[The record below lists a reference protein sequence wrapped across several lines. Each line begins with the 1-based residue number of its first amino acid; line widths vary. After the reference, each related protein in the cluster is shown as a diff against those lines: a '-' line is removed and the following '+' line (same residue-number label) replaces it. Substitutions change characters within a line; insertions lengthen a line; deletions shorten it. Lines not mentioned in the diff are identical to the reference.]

1 MDVNKEKET
10 RKIEGNLLYDL
21 LNSFEDK
28 YPVVLTVLSFLFIST
43 FFCIGRSTYL
53 WSLSEEQEEYYSH
66 YLEPIDTCTVDIKN
80 TGYWKGNFVGYGV
93 KRKDN
98 RCIWTTIS
106 KNITNTIDINHTALV
121 LTDVEILKVNQYDE
135 DEWRK
140 VEKNSP
146 VDNHFYIAT
155 EFVFPGIILFVVL
168 ILLLM
173 EFFSL
178 NYSYLE
184 NKFNAYHFTKEQ
196 EDYYSWLKVIRTV
209 IVILIIAS
217 IIGCIVSN
225 VIIYNTTW
233 ISL

>member
-1 MDVNKEKET
+1 M
-10 RKIEGNLLYDL
+10 
-21 LNSFEDK
+21 
-28 YPVVLTVLSFLFIST
+28 
-43 FFCIGRSTYL
+43 
-53 WSLSEEQEEYYSH
+53 
-66 YLEPIDTCTVDIKN
+66 
-80 TGYWKGNFVGYGV
+80 

-98 RCIWTTIS
+98 VCIWTTIS
-106 KNITNTIDINHTALV
+106 KNITNTIGTNRTAFI
-121 LTDVEILKVNQYDE
+121 LTDVEILRVNQYDE

-140 VEKNSP
+140 VEKDSP
-146 VDNHFYIAT
+146 VDDHFHIIT

-173 EFFSL
+173 EFFDL
-178 NYSYLE
+178 NSSYLE
-184 NKFNAYHFTKEQ
+184 NKFNAYHFTKKQ

-209 IVILIIAS
+209 IVILIIVS

>member
-1 MDVNKEKET
+1 M
-10 RKIEGNLLYDL
+10 
-21 LNSFEDK
+21 
-28 YPVVLTVLSFLFIST
+28 
-43 FFCIGRSTYL
+43 
-53 WSLSEEQEEYYSH
+53 
-66 YLEPIDTCTVDIKN
+66 
-80 TGYWKGNFVGYGV
+80 

>member
-1 MDVNKEKET
+1 MDVNKEKER

-28 YPVVLTVLSFLFIST
+28 YPVVLTILLFLFIST

-53 WSLSEEQEEYYSH
+53 WSLSEEQEEYYNY
-66 YLEPIDTCTVDIKN
+66 YLEPIDTSTVDIKN
-80 TGYWKGNFVGYGV
+80 TGYWNGNFVGYGV
-93 KRKDN
+93 KKSDN
-98 RCIWTTIS
+98 SCIWTTIN

-121 LTDVEILKVNQYDE
+121 LTDVEVLRINQYDE
-135 DEWRK
+135 SEWEK
-140 VEKNSP
+140 IEKNSP

-155 EFVFPGIILFVVL
+155 EFVFPGIILSIIL

-173 EFFSL
+173 EFFDL
-178 NYSYLE
+178 NSSYLE

-209 IVILIIAS
+209 IVILIIVS
-217 IIGCIVSN
+217 TIGCIVSN
-225 VIIYNTTW
+225 IIIYNTTW